1 MVFDQGRIN
10 HCAGCTMGGAP
21 ARGGGRSTAKFL
33 PRCYD
38 VWTFSVGLNV
48 TMRQRLKCR
57 QLFGEEKCTPR
68 EKEHAQRKSWL
79 YAYEKSPPPEWL
91 ILPCIWQM
99 KISHLFGLLSV
110 LYADSY
116 LSRSVF
122 LFIFYVHVLLLWR
135 QLGEYR
141 FQNV

>member
-1 MVFDQGRIN
+1 
-10 HCAGCTMGGAP
+10 
-21 ARGGGRSTAKFL
+21 
-33 PRCYD
+33 
-38 VWTFSVGLNV
+38 
-48 TMRQRLKCR
+48 
-57 QLFGEEKCTPR
+57 
-68 EKEHAQRKSWL
+68 
-79 YAYEKSPPPEWL
+79 
-91 ILPCIWQM
+91 M